1 MSVIDRERNETTYHD
16 ASDMNITEAEDV
28 EIMDDEVFGEDE
40 NVSEIESQRKE
51 DTENGPMEVP
61 TELDKNL
68 DSDEVFAEDVSGEN
82 RKRKQ
87 QEDIETV
94 SPEKKR
100 LKNPSTTQPKRS
112 TRSASEKIPKIPKA
126 KETAGR
132 ANRGKIEE
140 NCIVCVG
147 EEAAYDGATRKM
159 VMFGFLCVTNLL
171 KSWKTER

>member
-1 MSVIDRERNETTYHD
+1 MSEIDRERNETTYLD
-16 ASDMNITEAEDV
+16 ASDVNITEVEDV
-28 EIMDDEVFGEDE
+28 EIMDDEVFGD
-40 NVSEIESQRKE
+40 
-51 DTENGPMEVP
+51 GPMGVP

-100 LKNPSTTQPKRS
+100 QKNPGTAQPKKS

-132 ANRGKIEE
+132 TNRGKIEE

-147 EEAAYDGATRKM
+147 EEAAYVGATRKNGH
-159 VMFGFLCVTNLL
+159 VWLSV
-171 KSWKTER
+171 